1 MVRQWRPADVG
12 MVRRSSFLD
21 RSRGPLSNR
30 ERVPSRNCRC
40 PGKSPAPRGGA
51 CGLSIALRYRMRSTM
66 RSLAADE
73 ADFTALES
81 PVASRIVRRAAR
93 WGTTLAF
100 VALFLYCTRT
110 AWGVLGQ
117 LGHVTLAEGL
127 EAFRVVSVRA
137 AIA

>member
-1 MVRQWRPADVG
+1 
-12 MVRRSSFLD
+12 
-21 RSRGPLSNR
+21 
-30 ERVPSRNCRC
+30 
-40 PGKSPAPRGGA
+40 
-51 CGLSIALRYRMRSTM
+51 MRSAM

-81 PVASRIVRRAAR
+81 PVATRIARRAAR

-100 VALFLYCTRT
+100 VALFAYCAHT

-127 EAFRVVSVRA
+127 EAFRVVSVRDSILCIVGYQIGKELLA
-137 AIA
+137 AVLRNRRSR